1 MAFEAIPTPRK
12 GKPGLVNAVS
22 VGVIGSGA
30 VQTGFSGDLY
40 EWLGSPVAFR
50 VLKGTGQD
58 HGFLKF
64 VPENEEGSGK
74 QKVWNRQISF
84 RARVYDI
91 PAMSRGR
98 ALLPFTKN
106 DDKTVTVDFNSV
118 LVPAKD
124 LG

>member
-1 MAFEAIPTPRK
+1 MAFEAIPTPRR
-12 GKPGLVNAVS
+12 GNGVLVNAVS
-22 VGVIGSGA
+22 VGFIGSGA
-30 VQTGFSGDLY
+30 VQIMFSKDLF

-64 VPENEEGSGK
+64 VPENEEGPGK
-74 QKVWNRQISF
+74 QKVWNKQISF
-84 RARVYDI
+84 RARSYDI

-98 ALLPFTKN
+98 APLPFTKN